1 MRITKLQQ
9 AEINISFELIKQIEP
24 SIMFA
29 QDKNIIQISG
39 DGFSSKCVV
48 LNKGFFDF
56 RALVKCIARATG
68 KLSFMIKAQQSAA
81 LTKNNLIEVVK

>member
-9 AEINISFELIKQIEP
+9 AEINKSFELIKQIEP
-24 SIMFA
+24 SIVFT
-29 QDKNIIQISG
+29 QDKNIIEIVG
-39 DGFSSKCVV
+39 DGFNSNCIV

-56 RALVKCIARATG
+56 KALVKCIARATG
-68 KLSFMIKAQQSAA
+68 KLSLMIKAQQSAA